1 MNAYG
6 RSLKIDARMVPVAI
20 VGLAVLIR
28 CLVPIDANIDWL
40 VSNCRRFLDGARL
53 YKDIVETNPPMAIF
67 IYLPATVVERLTGW
81 PAEGVFTTML
91 LVAATA
97 SAWIFHH
104 LVREQ
109 LPDALTRHVL
119 LASVLFAVLVAPLS
133 AFGEREHVALV
144 LLLPLY
150 GVAVRRAGGQAV
162 SWPLVVAVGA
172 LAGLAPMIKPYFAL
186 GVAAP
191 YLFVAIRRRN
201 ILSLVAPEALLA
213 ALLLGIYALLVAHFI
228 PAYAREVMPLLVDLY
243 QPMRL
248 PLSEVLISFK
258 PIMWV
263 LSAACLYAAIRRQ
276 ILNPVTGVL
285 VAASAGFLLAMIV
298 QGRNWP
304 YHAYPAVALMLTAI
318 PQAIIPALTS
328 GDPKRRVPAIAAVV
342 AALAHLSYFTGFGYG
357 GGGVVVP
364 IRAAVAHPT
373 VMSISFDLTPG
384 HPITTETHGSWVG
397 TYSSRWITANAN
409 YLLQRTTDPVRQAKL
424 KAWMA
429 YDRAVT
435 NRDLARRPDI
445 VLVGLGPFNW
455 PGWIDA
461 EPETRR
467 LMQAYVPLAEDT
479 LTPAQRQRY
488 EGVEAYIRKDLVKPS
503 VKPSRP

>member
-1 MNAYG
+1 MISDG
-6 RSLKIDARMVPVAI
+6 RLLKIDARLWPVAI
-20 VGLAVLIR
+20 VALAALIR

-67 IYLPATVVERLTGW
+67 IYLPATMVERVSGL
-81 PAEGVFTTML
+81 PAEGVFTAML
-91 LVAATA
+91 LVAGTA
-97 SAWIFHH
+97 SAWLFHR
-104 LVREQ
+104 LVRDQ
-109 LPDALTRHVL
+109 LPDDLAPHVL
-119 LASVLFAVLVAPLS
+119 LAAVLFAILVAPLS

-144 LLLPLY
+144 LLMPLY
-150 GVAVRRAGGQAV
+150 GVAIRRAGGQAV
-162 SWPLVVAVGA
+162 PWPLILLVGG

-191 YLFVAIRRRN
+191 YLFVAIRRRTL
-201 ILSLVAPEALLA
+201 LSLVAPEAVLA
-213 ALLLGIYALLVAHFI
+213 AGLLGIYVLLVAQFI

-248 PLSEVLISFK
+248 PLNEVLVSFK
-258 PIMWV
+258 PIMWLV
-263 LSAACLYAAIRRQ
+263 SAACLYAAIRRRVSD
-276 ILNPVTGVL
+276 PVTGVL

-304 YHAYPAVALMLTAI
+304 YHAYPAVALMLMAV

-328 GDPKRRVPAIAAVV
+328 GDPKQRVPAIAAVV

-357 GGGVVVP
+357 GGGVVAP

-384 HPITTETHGSWVG
+384 HPITTETHGIWAG
-397 TYSSRWITANAN
+397 TYSSRWITANAS
-409 YLLQRTTDPVRQAKL
+409 YLLRKTTDPARRAKL
-424 KAWMA
+424 QAWMA
-429 YDRAVT
+429 YDRAVA
-435 NRDLARRPDI
+435 NRDLSKRPDI

-461 EPETRR
+461 DPETRR
-467 LMQAYVPLAEDT
+467 LMLGYVPLARDT

-488 EGVEAYIRKDLVKPS
+488 EGIEAFIRKDLIAAPAKP
-503 VKPSRP
+503 